1 MKISL
6 LFVCFLFMI
15 SLSCF
20 SQEDWREEM
29 GNLTYSPKYFG
40 ANAFPIPEV
49 RSGII
54 KGKYEI
60 EARYDY
66 HHAKGDKTYN
76 AFGRFFLPFGKG
88 VAALDVSWIPAE
100 YYKTSEEVKKER
112 KASNT
117 TPNEP
122 AHGDVV
128 IIAMFQV
135 LKSEKWLDAETSV
148 GLKTASGN
156 MLIDARYTDAAS
168 YWCDVHLG
176 RNVYSN
182 KTLDLNLRVVAM
194 GGFYCYMTNSL
205 LHRQNDALMLGGGIK
220 FRKGKLFL
228 DADVRGFNG
237 YWNRGDRP
245 VLFLSKFKY
254 VNKIHSVFL
263 RFQTGLHDHL
273 YQTYSAGYAIN
284 F

>member
-117 TPNEP
+117 T
-122 AHGDVV
+122 DRKSVV
-128 IIAMFQV
+128 
-135 LKSEKWLDAETSV
+135 
-148 GLKTASGN
+148 
-156 MLIDARYTDAAS
+156 
-168 YWCDVHLG
+168 
-176 RNVYSN
+176 
-182 KTLDLNLRVVAM
+182 
-194 GGFYCYMTNSL
+194 
-205 LHRQNDALMLGGGIK
+205 
-220 FRKGKLFL
+220 
-228 DADVRGFNG
+228 
-237 YWNRGDRP
+237 
-245 VLFLSKFKY
+245 
-254 VNKIHSVFL
+254 
-263 RFQTGLHDHL
+263 
-273 YQTYSAGYAIN
+273 
-284 F
+284 